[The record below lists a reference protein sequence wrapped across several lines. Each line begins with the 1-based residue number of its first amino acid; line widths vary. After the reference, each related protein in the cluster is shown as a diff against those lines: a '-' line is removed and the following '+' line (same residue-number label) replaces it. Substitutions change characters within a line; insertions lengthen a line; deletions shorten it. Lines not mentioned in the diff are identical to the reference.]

1 MSNFYVIIVALADDD
16 NRIALKPLP
25 EFEDCQG
32 DYINACYV
40 DVRNATYQQAITQL
54 INNSQYP
61 AYILHSYHNTHA
73 QTHPI
78 LGLFYS

>member
-25 EFEDCQG
+25 EFEDYQG

-40 DVRNATYQQAITQL
+40 DVRNTTHTQL
-54 INNSQYP
+54 TIPS
-61 AYILHSYHNTHA
+61 IHVTTTHA
-73 QTHPI
+73 HKHILQTHPTS
-78 LGLFYS
+78 GLFYS

>member
-40 DVRNATYQQAITQL
+40 DVRNTASLTVIILLPTSHHTTHKQL
-54 INNSQYP
+54 TIPSIHLTLLP
-61 AYILHSYHNTHA
+61 
-73 QTHPI
+73 
-78 LGLFYS
+78 